1 MCLIRFL
8 KKNNTDDH
16 TCGLYGEIVILFTKK
31 YVVFLVAFLVLISW
45 AGKVRANV
53 PDPTAQLKPFLEKI
67 VNELK
72 KTDFRDDP
80 SCRQCRRIID
90 IASEHFD
97 FHEMSKRVL
106 GKQWRKL
113 TQEQKDQFVNLF
125 TRLLQYAYIGKVEDY
140 VDKEI
145 KFGRQRIKGNRAE
158 VQTQLIDGNKAI
170 PVSYIMI
177 LKGDKWMA
185 YDIVVE
191 GVSLVRNYMEQF
203 RSILRSEKFSGLIDR
218 MESKILELEAEKNRK
233 MNADGKEEHQPS
245 AQG

>member
-1 MCLIRFL
+1 VKSL
-8 KKNNTDDH
+8 H
-16 TCGLYGEIVILFTKK
+16 K
-31 YVVFLVAFLVLISW
+31 YTLLFLVGLLLTPLMAPAAS
-45 AGKVRANV
+45 RAAT
-53 PDPTAQLKPFLEKI
+53 PDPTAQLRPFLDRI
-67 VNELK
+67 VAELK
-72 KTDFRDDP
+72 STDFKEDP
-80 SCRQCRRIID
+80 SCRQCQRIVD

-97 FHEMSKRVL
+97 FQEMSKRVL

-113 TQEQKDQFVNLF
+113 STEEKDQFVNLF

-158 VQTQLIDGNKAI
+158 VQTELVDGNNTI

-185 YDIVVE
+185 YDIIVE

-203 RSILRSEKFSGLIDR
+203 RSILRTEKFSGLIKQ
-218 MESKILELEAEKNRK
+218 MEDKIKELEAEKNQKDAARAK
-233 MNADGKEEHQPS
+233 ANAASAKEPDV
-245 AQG
+245 GGI